1 MDSKHFRASELVS
14 RYVRNTISESELQEL
29 KQMTIDFP
37 QLSNWIEDLG
47 VKMEDINQRIKYHQ
61 SINKTDVWKDIVAK
75 SKAGKQTK
83 TLWKYAAAAAAVL
96 IVSVSLYFYNSNPL
110 KSDLAAGKVTE
121 ILPGTEKAI
130 LTLSD
135 GKMIALN
142 GMQSETISDGNTS
155 LKVHDNQLD
164 YSANSGNKVAIHK
177 LRVPLGATYHI
188 QLEDGTRVWLN
199 ADSEMEFPS
208 IFSGEDRIVSIKGE
222 AYFEVA
228 KDPSHPFIVKVNG
241 TEIEALGT
249 AFNINTHLLDKK
261 VKTILT
267 EGKIRV
273 SEGGQNKTI
282 VAGHATISGQGKI
295 EVNKADLE
303 EALSWKEGYFYFDS
317 KDLKEILGEISRWYA
332 IDIDIQRTLT
342 NDHFKGGL
350 KRSSSITTVCKTLSD
365 LTGFQF
371 IMERNKLIIK

>member
-1 MDSKHFRASELVS
+1 MDSKHFRAAELVS
-14 RYVRNTISESELQEL
+14 RYVRNDISEAELQEL
-29 KQMTIDFP
+29 KQLTVDFP
-37 QLSNWIEDLG
+37 LLSSWIEDHG
-47 VKMEDINQRIKYHQ
+47 VKIEDIDQRIKYYQ
-61 SINKTDVWKDIVAK
+61 SVDKTEIWKDIVAK
-75 SKAGKQTK
+75 SKVRRQSK
-83 TLWKYAAAAAAVL
+83 TLWKYAAASAAIL
-96 IVSVSLYFYNSNPL
+96 ILFVSLYFYHSNPL
-110 KSDLAAGKVTE
+110 KSDLTAEKGNK

-135 GKMIALN
+135 GKTIELS

-164 YSANSGNKVAIHK
+164 YSANSGKKVAIHK
-177 LRVPLGATYHI
+177 LSVPFGATYHI

-199 ADSEMEFPS
+199 ADSELEFPS
-208 IFSGEDRIVSIKGE
+208 IFSGKDRIVSIKGE

-228 KDPSHPFIVKVNG
+228 KDASHPFKVKVNG

-249 AFNINTHLLDKK
+249 AFNINTHLFDKK

-317 KDLKEILGEISRWYA
+317 KNLKDILGEISRWYA

-342 NDHFKGGL
+342 NDHFKGGI
-350 KRSSSITTVCKTLSD
+350 KRSSSITTVCKTLAD

-371 IMERNKLIIK
+371 IIEGNKLIIK

>member
-1 MDSKHFRASELVS
+1 MDSKHFRAAELVS
-14 RYVRNTISESELQEL
+14 RYVRNDISESELQEL
-29 KQMTIDFP
+29 KQITVDFP
-37 QLSNWIEDLG
+37 QLSSWVEDHG
-47 VKMEDINQRIKYHQ
+47 IKMEDIDQRIQYFQ
-61 SINKTDVWKDIVAK
+61 SVDKTEIWKDIVAK
-75 SKAGKQTK
+75 SKAKRQTK
-83 TLWKYAAAAAAVL
+83 TWWRYAAAAAAVL
-96 IVSVSLYFYNSNPL
+96 VLSVSLHFYNSNTV
-110 KSDLAAGKVTE
+110 KSDLAAENGNKV
-121 ILPGTEKAI
+121 LPGTEKAI

-135 GKMIALN
+135 GKTIALN
-142 GMQSETISDGNTS
+142 GMQSETISDGSTS

-164 YSANSGNKVAIHK
+164 YSANAGDKVAIHK
-177 LRVPLGATYHI
+177 LSVPFGATYHI

-199 ADSEMEFPS
+199 ADSELEFPS
-208 IFSGEDRIVSIKGE
+208 IFSGKDRIVSIKGE

-228 KDPSHPFIVKVNG
+228 KDASHPFKVNVNG

-249 AFNINTHLLDKK
+249 AFNINTHLFDKK

-295 EVNKADLE
+295 EVKKADLE

-317 KDLKEILGEISRWYA
+317 KDLKDILGEISRWYA
-332 IDIDIQRTLT
+332 IQIDIQRTLT

-350 KRSSSITTVCKTLSD
+350 KRSSSITTVCKTLAD

-371 IMERNKLIIK
+371 IMEGNKLIIK